1 MPSRQ
6 RPRRGRNRTAR
17 GLGRVSRRGVASVLA
32 MMFLI
37 LFGSL
42 IAAMAVSSTGN
53 IRTAGMHLHVMR
65 AMSAAE
71 TGLMLAE
78 HRLAEAAS
86 RFVVAESDIDAAMTQ
101 ALWSGNSAMIGAHQV
116 LPPPSGHAES
126 GLPGGIAE
134 ALVNMYAADE
144 NIITG
149 YGFLDAPRVAG
160 APGGISSTLYS
171 PNGWV
176 YTPAVMLRGWENPDG
191 NPPPAFTIRYAPLAG
206 GEYVRII
213 AEGVVFDLQRNQQPI
228 RRTITRDYRLVK
240 RVDQALISHARIMI
254 GKNVLVEGDLG
265 ARYDQVSFENG
276 DPLIVRSDFY
286 GLDPVLDQK
295 LMLFWEAVGQYDVDG
310 DNRLRVGH
318 PVEGLGVPDDE
329 DFDGDGEPDGAFSD
343 VTGDGYL
350 DEFDIFIRHYDKDND
365 GRVTLSEALILGTP
379 AEGRTPEFV
388 GPGGE
393 PIDDDL
399 ALLIDAMRPDRNRNG
414 VYGWNDENRNG
425 LIDNGEL
432 PYDHDPA
439 QNIYRDRELGWRDGF
454 IDAMDQY
461 AKITGGLRFT
471 VSAAEWENERG
482 PLADRIQGPIR
493 PRGDTPPLIFSAED
507 STLPNITAGSFADTE
522 NALIAAAD
530 GQAFWQQVADQL
542 GVAIDDLPTFDV
554 AMNPGGADAPFFS
567 AVWPDSNH
575 DGLPDN
581 HAWAYFEN
589 SPFNSP
595 SYSDVYWRPVFR
607 NFVFRNV
614 QIPRGLNALFD
625 NCTFV
630 GSTYVKAYTI
640 NTHPMWTE
648 LGANTIDGSGRPTP
662 KHPRYVYGDD
672 PSETTANAP
681 QSLPATAR
689 PPQEYVLMTV
699 PGISPLDKG
708 DVPMDEIASY
718 GASYA
723 QLPDALIV
731 DGKRITD
738 TKALSNNL
746 RFHDSLF
753 VGSIVA
759 DTPTNYTQVR
769 NKVQF
774 TGGTRFATVHPDEPN
789 NAFLNPD
796 AADMAH
802 IMSSSMML
810 PNYSV
815 DIGTFNSPPSQ
826 DVRLQGAII
835 AGVLDVRGNTEIVGT
850 LLLTFAPVHGQAPL
864 LDVFGN
870 PVGNPAGFNAS
881 LGYFGPDDGDFE
893 SLDPNQL
900 PIVDGVRIVGWD
912 TNDDGLA
919 DVRFDQTPPPGAVP
933 VPFNGY
939 GRIRLRHD
947 PNIRLPSGLMLPLDA
962 VPVSGSYQEGSV

>member
-1 MPSRQ
+1 MHRSQ
-6 RPRRGRNRTAR
+6 RAIRGFRRTAR

-65 AMSAAE
+65 ALSAAE

-78 HRLAEAAS
+78 HRLAEASS
-86 RFVVAESDIDAAMTQ
+86 RFVVAESDIDGAFTQ
-101 ALWSGNSAMIGAHQV
+101 ALWSGNASMIGDFQV
-116 LPPPSGHAES
+116 LPPPSGHPEA

-134 ALVNMYAADE
+134 ALVNMYAQDA

-149 YGFLDAPRVAG
+149 LGFLDAPRVAG
-160 APGGISSTLYS
+160 GPGGLMGSVYS
-171 PNGWV
+171 ADSWV
-176 YTPAVMLRGWENPDG
+176 YTPAIMLTGWDDPDG

-206 GEYVRII
+206 GEYIRII
-213 AEGVVFDLQRNQQPI
+213 AEGIVFDLQRNQQPI
-228 RRTITRDYRLVK
+228 RRTISRDYRLVK

-265 ARYDQVSFENG
+265 ARYDQVDFDHG
-276 DPLIVRSDFY
+276 DPLVIRSDFH

-295 LMLFWEAVGQYDVDG
+295 LELLWTSLAQFDVDN

-318 PVEGLGVPDDE
+318 PVESQGIPEDN
-329 DFDGDGEPDGAFSD
+329 DFDGDGANDGAFSD
-343 VTGDGYL
+343 ITGDGFL
-350 DEFDIFIRHYDKDND
+350 DEFDIFIRHFDADND
-365 GRVTLSEALILGTP
+365 QRVTLSDALIAGTP

-388 GPGGE
+388 GSSGDPLDE
-393 PIDDDL
+393 DL
-399 ALLIDAMRPDRNRNG
+399 ALLIDGMRPDRNRNG
-414 VYGWNDENRNG
+414 VSGWNDANGNG
-425 LIDNGEL
+425 LIDAGEL
-432 PYDHDPA
+432 PNDYDPVL
-439 QNIYRDRELGWRDGF
+439 NVYRDRELGWRDGF

-461 AKITGGLRFT
+461 AKVTGGLRFT
-471 VSAAEWENERG
+471 VTAAEWESARG
-482 PLADRIQGPIR
+482 PLAERLQGPIR
-493 PRGDTPPLIFSAED
+493 PRNEDPPMVFGADD
-507 STLPNITAGSFADTE
+507 STLPNITADSFADTE

-542 GVAIDDLPTFDV
+542 GVAVADLPTFDV
-554 AMNPGGADAPFFS
+554 ALNPGGSDAPHFT
-567 AVWPDSNH
+567 AVWPDANF

-595 SYSDVYWRPVFR
+595 SFSDVYWRPVFR

-614 QIPRGLNALFD
+614 QIPMGLNALFV

-630 GSTYVKAYTI
+630 GSTYVRAYTN

-648 LGANTIDGSGRPTP
+648 LGSNTIDGSGRPVP

-672 PSETTANAP
+672 PSETEANAP
-681 QSLPATAR
+681 DTLPATAR
-689 PPQEYVLMTV
+689 PPQQFVLMTLPSV
-699 PGISPLDKG
+699 SPLDKG
-708 DVPMDEIASY
+708 DVPMDEVASY
-718 GASYA
+718 GASYS
-723 QLPDALIV
+723 QLPDPLIV
-731 DGKRITD
+731 SGLRITD
-738 TKALSNNL
+738 TKRLSNNL

-759 DTPTNYTQVR
+759 DTPVNYTQVR
-769 NKVQF
+769 NKIQF
-774 TGGTRFATVHPDEPN
+774 TGATRFTTEHPDEPN

-796 AADMAH
+796 AADMPD
-802 IMSSSMML
+802 ILSSSMML

-815 DIGTFNSPPSQ
+815 DIGTFNSPQAQ

-835 AGVLDVRGNTEIVGT
+835 AGVLDARGNTEIVGT
-850 LLLTFAPVHGQAPL
+850 LLLTFAPVLGQAPL
-864 LDVFGN
+864 VDVFGN

-881 LGYFGPDDGDFE
+881 LGYFGPDEGDFE
-893 SLDPNQL
+893 SLDPEQL

-912 TNDDGLA
+912 TNADGLA
-919 DVRFDQTPPPGAVP
+919 DVRFDETPPAGAVA

-947 PNIRLPSGLMLPLDA
+947 PNIRLPSGLMLPLDS
-962 VPVSGSYQEGSV
+962 VPVSGTYQEGSV

>member
-1 MPSRQ
+1 MSSK
-6 RPRRGRNRTAR
+6 PRSKRALRRTAR

-53 IRTAGMHLHVMR
+53 IRTASIHLHVMR

-78 HRLAEAAS
+78 HRLVEASS
-86 RFVVAESDIDAAMTQ
+86 RFIVAESDIDGAFTQ
-101 ALWSGNSAMIGAHQV
+101 ALWAGNADMIGQHEV
-116 LPPPSGHAES
+116 LPPPSGHAEAA
-126 GLPGGIAE
+126 LPGGIAE
-134 ALVNMYAADE
+134 ALVNIYAEDE
-144 NIITG
+144 NIVTDL
-149 YGFLDAPRVAG
+149 GFLDAPKVAG
-160 APGGISSTLYS
+160 GPGGLSASLYAS
-171 PNGWV
+171 ESWV
-176 YTPAVMLRGWENPDG
+176 YTPAIMLTGWDDEDG
-191 NPPPAFTIRYAPLAG
+191 NPPPAFTIRYAPLVG
-206 GEYVRII
+206 GEYIRII
-213 AEGVVFDLQRNQQPI
+213 AEGIVFDLQRNQQPI
-228 RRTITRDYRLVK
+228 RRTITRDYRLAK
-240 RVDQALISHARIMI
+240 RVDQAIISHARIMI

-265 ARYDQVSFENG
+265 ARYEQVDFDNG

-295 LMLFWEAVGQYDVDG
+295 LELLWDALTTYDVDR

-318 PVEGLGVPDDE
+318 PVEGQGVPEDD
-329 DFDGDGEPDGAFSD
+329 DFDGDGSNDGAFAD
-343 VTGDGYL
+343 VTGDGFL
-350 DEFDIFIRHYDKDND
+350 DEFDIFIRHYDTDND
-365 GRVTLSEALILGTP
+365 GRVTLSTALTAGTP

-388 GPGGE
+388 GPSGE
-393 PIDDDL
+393 PIDEDL

-414 VYGWNDENRNG
+414 VHGWNDANRNG

-432 PYDHDPA
+432 PNDYDPVL
-439 QNIYRDRELGWRDGF
+439 NIYRDRELGWRDGF

-461 AKITGGLRFT
+461 AKVTGGLRFT
-471 VSAAEWENERG
+471 VTAAEWESARG
-482 PLADRIQGPIR
+482 PLSERLQGPIR
-493 PRGDTPPLIFSAED
+493 PRPDEPPMVFGAD
-507 STLPNITAGSFADTE
+507 NSTLPSITADSFADTE

-530 GQAFWQQVADQL
+530 GQNFWQQVADQL
-542 GVAIDDLPTFDV
+542 GVAIDDLATFDV
-554 AMNPGGADAPFFS
+554 ALNPGGSDAPHFR
-567 AVWPDSNH
+567 AVWPDANF

-581 HAWAYFEN
+581 QAWAYFEN

-614 QIPRGLNALFD
+614 QIPMGLNALFE

-630 GSTYVKAYTI
+630 GSTYVRAHTI
-640 NTHPMWTE
+640 NTHAMWTE
-648 LGANTIDGSGRPTP
+648 LGTNTIDGAGRPIP

-672 PSETTANAP
+672 GSETEANAP
-681 QSLPATAR
+681 DSLPDSAR
-689 PPQEYVLMTV
+689 PPQEFVLMTLSS
-699 PGISPLDKG
+699 ISPLDKG
-708 DVPMDEIASY
+708 DVPMDEIVSY
-718 GASYA
+718 GASYSL
-723 QLPDALIV
+723 LPDPLIV
-731 DGKRITD
+731 NGKRITD
-738 TKALSNNL
+738 TKLLSNNL

-759 DTPTNYTQVR
+759 DTPVNYTQVR
-769 NKVQF
+769 NKIQF
-774 TGGTRFATVHPDEPN
+774 TGATRFSTEHPDEPEN
-789 NAFLNPD
+789 SFLNPD
-796 AADMAH
+796 AADLPD
-802 IMSSSMML
+802 ILSSSMML

-815 DIGTFNSPPSQ
+815 DIGTFNSPQGQ

-850 LLLTFAPVHGQAPL
+850 LLLTFAPEQGQAPL
-864 LDVFGN
+864 VDAFGN

-893 SLDPNQL
+893 SVNPNQL
-900 PIVDGVRIVGWD
+900 PVVDGVRIVGWD

-919 DVRFDQTPPPGAVP
+919 DVRFDDTPPDGAVP

-947 PNIRLPSGLMLPLDA
+947 PRIRLPSGLMLPLDA
-962 VPVSGSYQEGSV
+962 VPVPGTYQEGSI

>member
-1 MPSRQ
+1 MSRKQ
-6 RPRRGRNRTAR
+6 HASRGIGRAAR

-78 HRLAEAAS
+78 FRLAEASS
-86 RFVVAESDIDAAMTQ
+86 RFIVAESDIDAAMTQ
-101 ALWSGNSAMIGAHQV
+101 ALWAGNAGAIGTHQV
-116 LPPPSGHAES
+116 LPPPSGHAEP

-134 ALVNMYAADE
+134 ALVNIYAEDA
-144 NIITG
+144 NIIDG
-149 YGFLDAPRVAG
+149 YGFLNAPRVG
-160 APGGISSTLYS
+160 GGPGGLNASIYSSES
-171 PNGWV
+171 WV
-176 YTPAVMLRGWENPDG
+176 YTPAIMLKGWDDDAG

-206 GEYVRII
+206 GQYIRII
-213 AEGVVFDLQRNQQPI
+213 AEGIVFDFQRNQQPI

-265 ARYDQVSFENG
+265 ARYNQVNFEHG
-276 DPLIVRSDFY
+276 DPLIMRSDFY

-295 LMLFWEAVGQYDVDG
+295 LELFWAALAQYDVDN

-318 PVEGLGVPDDE
+318 PIESQGIPDDE
-329 DFDGDGEPDGAFSD
+329 DFDGDGTVDGAFSD

-365 GRVTLSEALILGTP
+365 GRVTLSAALIAGTP

-388 GPGGE
+388 GPSGE

-414 VYGWNDENRNG
+414 VSGWNDANRNG

-432 PYDHDPA
+432 PNDYDPVL
-439 QNIYRDRELGWRDGF
+439 NVYRDRELGWRDGF

-461 AKITGGLRFT
+461 AKVTGGLRFAVT
-471 VSAAEWENERG
+471 AAEWESARG
-482 PLADRIQGPIR
+482 PLPERLQGPIR
-493 PRGDTPPLIFSAED
+493 PRQDNPPMVFGADD
-507 STLPNITAGSFADTE
+507 STLPNITADSFADTE

-554 AMNPGGADAPFFS
+554 ALNPGGSDAPHYT
-567 AVWPDSNH
+567 AVWPDVNL

-581 HAWAYFEN
+581 HAWAYYEN

-614 QIPRGLNALFD
+614 QIPMGLNALFD

-630 GSTYVKAYTI
+630 GSTYVRAYTI

-648 LGANTIDGSGRPTP
+648 FGTNTIDGSGRPTP
-662 KHPRYVYGDD
+662 KHPRYIYGDD
-672 PSETTANAP
+672 PSETAANAP
-681 QSLPATAR
+681 DSLPATAR
-689 PPQEYVLMTV
+689 PPQEFVLMTL
-699 PGISPLDKG
+699 PSISPLDRG
-708 DVPMDEIASY
+708 DVPMDQIVTY

-731 DGKRITD
+731 GGKRITD
-738 TKALSNNL
+738 TKRLSNNL

-769 NKVQF
+769 NKIQF
-774 TGGTRFATVHPDEPN
+774 TGATRFTTVHPDEPA

-796 AADMAH
+796 AADMPN
-802 IMSSSMML
+802 ILSSSMML

-815 DIGTFNSPPSQ
+815 DIGTFNSPQSQ

-835 AGVLDVRGNTEIVGT
+835 AGVLDVRGNTEIIGT

-864 LDVFGN
+864 VDVFGS

-881 LGYFGPDDGDFE
+881 LGYFGPEQGDFE
-893 SLDPNQL
+893 SIDPRLL
-900 PIVDGVRIVGWD
+900 PIVGGVRIVGWD
-912 TNDDGLA
+912 TNNDGLA
-919 DVRFDQTPPPGAVP
+919 DVRFDETPPAGAVA

-947 PNIRLPSGLMLPLDA
+947 PNIRLPSGLMLPLNA